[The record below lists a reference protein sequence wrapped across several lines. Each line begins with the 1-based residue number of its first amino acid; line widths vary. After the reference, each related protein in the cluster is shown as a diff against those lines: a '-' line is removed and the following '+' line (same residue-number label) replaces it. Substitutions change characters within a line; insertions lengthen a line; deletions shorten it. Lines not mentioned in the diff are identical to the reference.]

1 MQPLYPAW
9 GWVCIAWSCVVWSD
23 VSCYARILL
32 RCTLLAFRL
41 LAKHGC
47 GGEDSL
53 SAEEQEAAEI
63 DIKYAGFV
71 KRQERQLLQLEARHS
86 QRLPADL
93 DYHAITTLSMEAREK
108 LAKVS
113 LDRVFLFYKVCA
125 RSLRRPHCSK
135 AVAGCS

>member
-1 MQPLYPAW
+1 M
-9 GWVCIAWSCVVWSD
+9 SCSFR
-23 VSCYARILL
+23 SSFILHGDGFAYHASVFPGM
-32 RCTLLAFRL
+32 RPHAQGQALLILPWRAFRL

-47 GGEDSL
+47 GSEDSL

-113 LDRVFLFYKVCA
+113 
-125 RSLRRPHCSK
+125 
-135 AVAGCS
+135 